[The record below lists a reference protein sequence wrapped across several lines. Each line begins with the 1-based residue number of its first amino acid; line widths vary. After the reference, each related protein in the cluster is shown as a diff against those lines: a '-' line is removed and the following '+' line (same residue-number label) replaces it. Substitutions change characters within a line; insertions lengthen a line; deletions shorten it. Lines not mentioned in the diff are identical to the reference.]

1 VLGINL
7 SHKSVAGIPERC
19 SGGHMVGRR
28 GNKPLVIV
36 CTHCRERMEGDRLT
50 YSLMYF
56 QCFNCSADIH
66 GGVSNDYGVVVH

>member
-1 VLGINL
+1 
-7 SHKSVAGIPERC
+7 
-19 SGGHMVGRR
+19 MVGRR

-50 YSLMYF
+50 HSLMYF